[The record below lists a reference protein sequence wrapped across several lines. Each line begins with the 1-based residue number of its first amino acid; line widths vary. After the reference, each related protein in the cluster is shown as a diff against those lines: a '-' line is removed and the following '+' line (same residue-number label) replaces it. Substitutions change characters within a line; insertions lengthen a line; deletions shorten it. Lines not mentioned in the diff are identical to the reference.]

1 MLFCHD
7 NAIKIIDRVLP
18 CITAGKSISEKLSL
32 LMQTADAQP
41 QTNYNDLF
49 TGSQAFSANPEVTL
63 TDLRADLAY
72 R

>member
-18 CITAGKSISEKLSL
+18 CITAGKSIAENK
-32 LMQTADAQP
+32 DAQP